1 MFRKKEELIVFPLF
15 LFNLGNVDR
24 AVDSLLKAKL

>member
-15 LFNLGNVDR
+15 LFNLGNADR
-24 AVDSLLKAKL
+24 AVDTLLKAKL